1 MSKTAIE
8 NKEVSWNVQGISVN
22 GTITAPVDKEAHS
35 AIIFIAGS
43 GPTDRNWC
51 TPLLPGTNGSAKLLA
66 EALAS
71 QGFATLRYDKLGS
84 GPHVIEN
91 LSKFTGKISM
101 QYYIEE
107 ITGAIETILAETNV
121 KKGNLFVLSNSEG
134 TIHAVNYQLQAKNN
148 RFKGLVLTGAPARSM
163 GDLARV
169 QLSKQFEP
177 LPDGEL
183 VMKYYDG
190 AIAQFIIGKPITPN
204 PSLPEVLKNMLQ
216 SLETPANL
224 PFVRELWAY
233 SLADHIAKVNEP
245 LLVVI
250 GKKDIQVDWKANGE
264 ALEEAAKQNSEA
276 SFVYPETANHVLKH
290 EEAPE
295 EKLDAQYV
303 SLNYNAPGIELDEE
317 AVNAIV
323 NWLKKF

>member
-8 NKEVSWNVQGISVN
+8 NREVSWNVQGIPVC

-43 GPTDRNWC
+43 GPTDRDWC

-71 QGFATLRYDKLGS
+71 EGFATLRFDKLGS
-84 GPHVIEN
+84 GPHVVEN
-91 LSKFTGKISM
+91 LSKFTGKICM

-107 ITGAIETILAETNV
+107 ITGAVETVLAETNV
-121 KKGNLFVLSNSEG
+121 KKDNLFVLANSEG

-177 LPDGEL
+177 LPGGEL
-183 VMKYYDG
+183 VMKHYDE
-190 AIAQFIIGKPITPN
+190 AVAQFTTGKPVTPD
-204 PSLPEVLKNMLQ
+204 PSLPEVLKNILLT
-216 SLETPANL
+216 LETPSNL
-224 PFVRELWAY
+224 PFSRELWAY
-233 SLADHIAKVNEP
+233 SLADHIAKVTEP

-264 ALEEAAKQNSEA
+264 ALEEAARQNSEA
-276 SFVYPETANHVLKH
+276 TFLYPETANHVLKH
-290 EEAPE
+290 EEAPV
-295 EKLDAQYV
+295 EKLDPQSV

-317 AVNAIV
+317 AVNAII

>member
-8 NKEVSWNVQGISVN
+8 NREVSWNVQGITIN
-22 GTITAPVDKEAHS
+22 GTITAPADKEAHS

-43 GPTDRNWC
+43 GPTDRDWC
-51 TPLLPGTNGSAKLLA
+51 TPLLPGANGSAKLLA
-66 EALAS
+66 EALAG

-84 GPHVIEN
+84 GPNVMEN
-91 LSKFTGKISM
+91 LSKFIGKISM
-101 QYYIEE
+101 QYYVEE
-107 ITGAIETILAETNV
+107 IAGAVETLLAETNV
-121 KKGNLFVLSNSEG
+121 KKDNLFVLANSEG

-148 RFKGLVLTGAPARSM
+148 RFKGVVLTGAPARSV

-169 QLSKQFEP
+169 QLSRQFEP
-177 LPDGEL
+177 LPGGEL
-183 VMKYYDG
+183 VMKYYNE
-190 AIAQFIIGKPITPN
+190 AIARFIAGKPVTPD
-204 PSLPEVLKNMLQ
+204 PSLPEIIKNMLLT
-216 SLETPANL
+216 LETPSNL
-224 PFVRELWAY
+224 PFCRELWAY
-233 SLADHIAKVNEP
+233 SLADHIAKINEP

-264 ALEEAAKQNSEA
+264 ALEEAARQNPAA

-295 EKLDAQYV
+295 EKLDPQQV
-303 SLNYNAPGIELDEE
+303 SLSYNAPGIELDQE

-323 NWLKKF
+323 NWLKKY